1 MSQQN
6 LFTIGLAGT
15 PNVGKSTIFNALTK
29 MHQHTGNWSGK
40 TVACCSGQ
48 FHYKDMSCL
57 IVDLPGTYSL
67 RTHSEEEEI
76 AREYIVSG
84 EPDLLL
90 VVCDATCPERG
101 LRLLKQIRDLEDSLL
116 SRVILCVNLCDEAA
130 KKGIVLNF
138 DLLSKELN
146 IPVIPCT
153 ARDRH
158 GLDKLKE
165 EIYSACLEAACLSP
179 DKRGCAEKGIGE
191 CLCPSFFQMCGC
203 CGHTDSGKEEN
214 QPVFPASCNG
224 CPCCL
229 CSGIGTGIDAGTD
242 TGTSADK
249 AAGTNA
255 STDADTNAGTDT
267 GTSAGTDTG
276 ATTDT
281 DGLELYTYAGA
292 NRNTVPGKSR
302 ESDLPNFSNFAKDS
316 RFAAKKDILKT
327 LIPDFSPADLTAQA
341 VTYKNPAYLKRQERI
356 DRLITG
362 RFTGSLIMIALLLGI
377 FWLTITGANY
387 PSSLLW
393 DQLFKLETWLAAALT
408 GIGAPVWVVNSL
420 VYGVFR
426 VVAWVVSV
434 MLPPMAIF
442 FPLFTLLEDLG
453 YLPRAAFNMDC
464 AFKKCKAC
472 GKQCLTMC
480 IVIAGICSSSCCLNC
495 HGI

>member
-1 MSQQN
+1 MNQN
-6 LFTIGLAGT
+6 SPFTIALAGT

-40 TVACCSGQ
+40 TVACCRGQ
-48 FHYKDMSCL
+48 FHYKDMSSL
-57 IVDLPGTYSL
+57 VVDLPGTYSL

-84 EPDLLL
+84 GPDLLL
-90 VVCDATCPERG
+90 VVCDATCAERG

-116 SRVILCVNLCDEAA
+116 THVILCVNLCDEAA
-130 KKGIVLNF
+130 KKGIELNF
-138 DLLSKELN
+138 ELLSEKLN

-158 GLDKLKE
+158 GLDRLKE
-165 EIYSACLEAACLSP
+165 EIYGICKDNGRLKPESQAQPESGEMDYHSSSA
-179 DKRGCAEKGIGE
+179 
-191 CLCPSFFQMCGC
+191 FQMCRC
-203 CGHTDSGKEEN
+203 CQQSCGDGPEALPDFPFPCDSCPCSGLCSSDVYSYSGENDGNGKTADSGNDNGGGNE
-214 QPVFPASCNG
+214 ASNRS
-224 CPCCL
+224 L
-229 CSGIGTGIDAGTD
+229 R
-242 TGTSADK
+242 
-249 AAGTNA
+249 
-255 STDADTNAGTDT
+255 
-267 GTSAGTDTG
+267 
-276 ATTDT
+276 
-281 DGLELYTYAGA
+281 ELM
-292 NRNTVPGKSR
+292 
-302 ESDLPNFSNFAKDS
+302 
-316 RFAAKKDILKT
+316 
-327 LIPDFSPADLTAQA
+327 PDFSPASLAAQA

-362 RFTGSLIMIALLLGI
+362 RFTGSLIMIALLLAI

-387 PSSLLW
+387 PSSFLW
-393 DQLFKLETWLAAALT
+393 DQFFRLETWLAATLT
-408 GIGAPVWVVNSL
+408 NAGAPEWIISSMI
-420 VYGVFR
+420 YGVFR

-480 IVIAGICSSSCCLNC
+480 LVNAPRRVQCFPYNSSPNISPS
-495 HGI
+495 IFQTDSS

>member
-1 MSQQN
+1 MSQQK

-48 FHYKDMSCL
+48 FHYKDVSCL

-116 SRVILCVNLCDEAA
+116 TRVILCVNLCDEAA
-130 KKGIVLNF
+130 KKGIELNF
-138 DLLSKELN
+138 DLLSEKLN

-165 EIYSACLEAACLSP
+165 EIYGSCLSAACTRQERLN
-179 DKRGCAEKGIGE
+179 DTK
-191 CLCPSFFQMCGC
+191 SFKEDCRCSSSFQMCSC
-203 CGHTDSGKEEN
+203 CRKPDTGEEEN
-214 QPVFPASCNG
+214 QPVFPASCSG
-224 CPCCL
+224 CPFC
-229 CSGIGTGIDAGTD
+229 CSG
-242 TGTSADK
+242 
-249 AAGTNA
+249 
-255 STDADTNAGTDT
+255 
-267 GTSAGTDTG
+267 
-276 ATTDT
+276 T
-281 DGLELYTYAGA
+281 DGSSSPE
-292 NRNTVPGKSR
+292 
-302 ESDLPNFSNFAKDS
+302 KDS
-316 RFAAKKDILKT
+316 LKK
-327 LIPDFSPADLTAQA
+327 LIPDFSPAALTAQA
-341 VTYKNPAYLKRQERI
+341 VAYRNPAYLKRQERI

-362 RFTGSLIMIALLLGI
+362 RFTGSLIMVALLLGI

-387 PSSLLW
+387 PSSFLW
-393 DQLFKLETWLAAALT
+393 DQLFRLETWLAAALT
-408 GIGAPVWVVNSL
+408 GIGAPEWVVSSL
-420 VYGVFR
+420 IYGVFR

-480 IVIAGICSSSCCLNC
+480 LVNAGI
-495 HGI
+495 

>member
-1 MSQQN
+1 MSQN
-6 LFTIGLAGT
+6 SPFTIALAGT

-48 FHYKDMSCL
+48 FHYKDMSSL
-57 IVDLPGTYSL
+57 VVDLPGTYSL

-84 EPDLLL
+84 GPDLLL
-90 VVCDATCPERG
+90 VVCDATCTERG

-116 SRVILCVNLCDEAA
+116 TRVILCVNLCDEAA
-130 KKGIVLNF
+130 KKGIELNF
-138 DLLSKELN
+138 ELLSEKLN

-158 GLDKLKE
+158 GLDRLKE
-165 EIYSACLEAACLSP
+165 EIYGICKDNGRLKPESQAQPESGEMDYHSSSA
-179 DKRGCAEKGIGE
+179 
-191 CLCPSFFQMCGC
+191 FQMCRC
-203 CGHTDSGKEEN
+203 CQQSCGDGPEGLSDLSLPCDS
-214 QPVFPASCNG
+214 
-224 CPCCL
+224 CPCCGL
-229 CSGIGTGIDAGTD
+229 CSSGVYSYSGEENGKT
-242 TGTSADK
+242 ADSENDSVS
-249 AAGTNA
+249 GNNCHDYH
-255 STDADTNAGTDT
+255 STDGN
-267 GTSAGTDTG
+267 G
-276 ATTDT
+276 A
-281 DGLELYTYAGA
+281 
-292 NRNTVPGKSR
+292 SR
-302 ESDLPNFSNFAKDS
+302 RSLQE
-316 RFAAKKDILKT
+316 
-327 LIPDFSPADLTAQA
+327 LIPDFSPASLAAQA

-362 RFTGSLIMIALLLGI
+362 RFTGSLIMIALLLAI

-387 PSSLLW
+387 PSSFLW
-393 DQLFKLETWLAAALT
+393 DQFFRLETWLAAALT
-408 GIGAPVWVVNSL
+408 NAGVPEWIISSMI
-420 VYGVFR
+420 YGVFR

-480 IVIAGICSSSCCLNC
+480 LVNAPNEYHTFHTIPHDPFNPSRSIYHLPNISLSIFQTGSS
-495 HGI
+495 

>member
-1 MSQQN
+1 MNQN
-6 LFTIGLAGT
+6 SPFTIALAGT

-48 FHYKDMSCL
+48 FHYKDMSSL
-57 IVDLPGTYSL
+57 VVDLPGTYSL

-76 AREYIVSG
+76 AKEYIVSG
-84 EPDLLL
+84 GPDLLL
-90 VVCDATCPERG
+90 VVCDATCTERG

-130 KKGIVLNF
+130 KKGIELNF
-138 DLLSKELN
+138 ELLSEKLN

-158 GLDKLKE
+158 GLDRLKE
-165 EIYSACLEAACLSP
+165 EIYGICKDSGGQKPESPAEPESGEVDYHNSSA
-179 DKRGCAEKGIGE
+179 
-191 CLCPSFFQMCGC
+191 FQMCRC
-203 CGHTDSGKEEN
+203 CQQSCSEEPESLSGFSLPCDS
-214 QPVFPASCNG
+214 
-224 CPCCL
+224 CPCCGL
-229 CSGIGTGIDAGTD
+229 CSSDVYSYSGESK
-242 TGTSADK
+242 TSEH
-249 AAGTNA
+249 
-255 STDADTNAGTDT
+255 S
-267 GTSAGTDTG
+267 
-276 ATTDT
+276 
-281 DGLELYTYAGA
+281 L
-292 NRNTVPGKSR
+292 R
-302 ESDLPNFSNFAKDS
+302 E
-316 RFAAKKDILKT
+316 
-327 LIPDFSPADLTAQA
+327 LIPDFSPASLAAQA

-362 RFTGSLIMIALLLGI
+362 RFTGSLIMIALLLAI

-387 PSSLLW
+387 PSSFLW
-393 DQLFKLETWLAAALT
+393 DQFFRLETWLAAVLT
-408 GIGAPVWVVNSL
+408 NAGAPEWIISSMI
-420 VYGVFR
+420 YGVFR

-480 IVIAGICSSSCCLNC
+480 LVNAVP
-495 HGI
+495 